1 MKTLSLEGAAAH
13 LNVSPDTMRDL
24 AANGDVAGAKI
35 GKAWVFT
42 DEALEEYIR
51 EEIRQQTAGRRPALA
66 SVERVIARMEAAEEE
81 RQFAHAE
88 AEIQTGGF

>member
-1 MKTLSLEGAAAH
+1 MATIKLKGPGLNDWFAEQLVKDHGPDAA
-13 LNVSPDTMRDL
+13 R
-24 AANGDVAGAKI
+24 AKCC
-35 GKAWVFT
+35 G
-42 DEALEEYIR
+42 
-51 EEIRQQTAGRRPALA
+51 PALA

>member
-1 MKTLSLEGAAAH
+1 MKTFGIEGAAAH

-51 EEIRQQTAGRRPALA
+51 EEIRQQTAGRRNKIQAPVVVAAIPAK
-66 SVERVIARMEAAEEE
+66 SGRRRSAAPPPLY
-81 RQFAHAE
+81 
-88 AEIQTGGF
+88 